1 MMIKLNVIRSL
12 VSRLEP
18 KRLRRCVINNKE
30 SGSSNSCYGDSCIT
44 VNSCGLPVTHVSA
57 VNSCGLPVTHVS
69 AVNSCGLPVTHV
81 LTVNSSGSAVNCITT
96 VNSQKSSSINY
107 GGNKI

>member
-44 VNSCGLPVTHVSA
+44 VNSCGLPVTHVF
-57 VNSCGLPVTHVS
+57 
-69 AVNSCGLPVTHV
+69 
-81 LTVNSSGSAVNCITT
+81 TVNSSGSAVNCITT